1 MPPIPATQEAE
12 SRGSQFEG
20 RMGKN
25 LVKADLKKKKKARRG
40 DTSLIPATEREVA
53 IGRLQW

>member
-12 SRGSQFEG
+12 SGGSQFEG

-25 LVKADLKKKKKARRG
+25 LVKAYLKKKKN
-40 DTSLIPATEREVA
+40 S
-53 IGRLQW
+53 